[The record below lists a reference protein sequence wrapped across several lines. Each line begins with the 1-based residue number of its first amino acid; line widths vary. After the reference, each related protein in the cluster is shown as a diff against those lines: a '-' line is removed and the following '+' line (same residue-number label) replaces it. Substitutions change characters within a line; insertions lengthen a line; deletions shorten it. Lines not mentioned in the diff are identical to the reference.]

1 MANEIQTKKPST
13 IVEATELRI
22 KELTTEKTLVLPDN
36 YAVGNALKSAWLILQ
51 TVKSK
56 DNDPALTWCT
66 QSSIANALLNMCILG
81 LNPAKSQCYFIVYGK
96 ELTMM
101 PSYMG
106 KCAIAKRIK
115 GIETEPIATLIYDG
129 DKIEIGF
136 NEIREEMVTKH
147 ETSWANKVKGVIQG
161 VYATVTFKRANDTI
175 IRSVVMTKKEVE
187 ESWKGIKQKGYLHQN
202 FAGEFY
208 KRTAINRLL
217 KPIINSSLDTD
228 IVGETLQKVT
238 NDQYDFNTENAD
250 TLEEVKEEIEEN
262 ANKGEKISFEEDPEE
277 DAPKKDIVNQ
287 YLEEEKK
294 VKAAAK
300 INRALDTSFEVET
313 EDIPY

>member
-1 MANEIQTKKPST
+1 MANEIEKKKPST

-56 DNDPALTWCT
+56 DNEPALTWCS

-81 LNPAKSQCYFIVYGK
+81 LNPAKSQCYFIVYGN

-115 GIETEPIATLIYDG
+115 GIETEPIATLIYEG

-136 NEIREEMVTKH
+136 NEIREETVTKH

-161 VYATVTFKRANDTI
+161 VYATVTFKRENDTI
-175 IRSVVMTKKEVE
+175 IRSAVMTKKEVE

-217 KPIINSSLDTD
+217 KPIINSSTDAD

-238 NDQYDFNTENAD
+238 NDQYDFNTDNAE

-262 ANKGEKISFEEDPEE
+262 ANKGEKISFEEEPE
-277 DAPKKDIVNQ
+277 KDIVEQ
-287 YLEEEKK
+287 YKKNTKVEEKK
-294 VKAAAK
+294 ETPKEVK
-300 INRALDTSFEVET
+300 T
-313 EDIPY
+313 EAEEIKEFNPYGD

>member
-1 MANEIQTKKPST
+1 MTNKNELQTKKPLT

-56 DNDPALTWCT
+56 DNEPALTWCS

-81 LNPAKSQCYFIVYGK
+81 LNPAKSQCYFIVYGN

-115 GIETEPIATLIYDG
+115 GIETEPIATLIYEG

-161 VYATVTFKRANDTI
+161 VYATVTFKRENDTI
-175 IRSVVMTKKEVE
+175 IRSAVMTKKEVE

-217 KPIINSSLDTD
+217 KPIINSSTDAD

-238 NDQYDFNTENAD
+238 NDQYDFNTDNAE

-262 ANKGEKISFEEDPEE
+262 ANKGEKISFEEEPE
-277 DAPKKDIVNQ
+277 KDIVEQ
-287 YLEEEKK
+287 YKKNTKVEEKK
-294 VKAAAK
+294 ETPKEVK
-300 INRALDTSFEVET
+300 T
-313 EDIPY
+313 EAEEIKEFNPYGD